1 MTVSI
6 SASSIHQIPAAPA
19 CCPVG
24 VIRTG
29 LMADCPAC
37 PSQMFHVKQEVR
49 PATAATRMDGAGA
62 GARHRVVRWRTGARL
77 RRFT

>member
-6 SASSIHQIPAAPA
+6 SASSMHQIPASPA
-19 CCPVG
+19 RYPVG

-29 LMADCPAC
+29 LMAGCPAC
-37 PSQMFHVKQEVR
+37 PSQMFHVKQEVW

-62 GARHRVVRWRTGARL
+62 GARHHVVRWRSGARP